1 MKSLPLALLPAALLL
16 ACSPAEVAEGEP
28 QQTPERAAPE
38 IAESP
43 DPGENCLLLVWS
55 EQDAPDVEFDRTH
68 DTVKGGA
75 ISCATGTSASQ
86 FEAAIA
92 ALRDAARSGD
102 KELLLREVGIPLLYI
117 DAKGDRREL
126 TGDEIDTLFDEV
138 FDARMIALLQN
149 LDLSQ
154 MTVEKDQGAFFE
166 LGSLWL
172 VVDAT
177 GGRPRVV
184 TVNRQALGEA
194 AEAARRQA
202 DKGRGQILD

>member
-28 QQTPERAAPE
+28 QQTPERATPE
-38 IAESP
+38 IAEGP

-102 KELLLREVGIPLLYI
+102 KERLLREVGIPLLYI

>member
-1 MKSLPLALLPAALLL
+1 MTIRLTAVLATLLL
-16 ACSPAEVAEGEP
+16 AACTPAG
-28 QQTPERAAPE
+28 
-38 IAESP
+38 SP
-43 DPGENCLLLVWS
+43 DEVGEAEPARAEAPAVQAADPAQDCLLLVWS
-55 EQDAPDVEFDRTH
+55 EQEDPDIEFDRTH

-86 FEAAIA
+86 FEAAIS

-102 KELLLREVGIPLLYI
+102 KARLLREVGIPLLYI
-117 DAKGDRREL
+117 DARGERREL
-126 TGDEIDTLFDEV
+126 KGEEIEQLFDEV
-138 FDARMIALLQN
+138 FDARMIDVLQN

-194 AEAARRQA
+194 AEAARRAA
-202 DKGRGQILD
+202 DEGGGEVLD

>member
-1 MKSLPLALLPAALLL
+1 MKSLPLALLPLALLL
-16 ACSPAEVAEGEP
+16 ACSPAEVAEGEAQQSP
-28 QQTPERAAPE
+28 QLPAPE
-38 IAESP
+38 VGESP

-55 EQDAPDVEFDRTH
+55 EQDAPDVEFDRSH

-102 KELLLREVGIPLLYI
+102 KERLLREVGIPLLYI
-117 DAKGDRREL
+117 DAKGDRREPA
-126 TGDEIDTLFDEV
+126 GDEIDTLFDEV

>member
-1 MKSLPLALLPAALLL
+1 MKSLPLALLPLALLL
-16 ACSPAEVAEGEP
+16 ACSPAEVAEGEAQQSP
-28 QQTPERAAPE
+28 QLPAPE
-38 IAESP
+38 VGESP

-55 EQDAPDVEFDRTH
+55 EQDAPDVEFDRSH

-102 KELLLREVGIPLLYI
+102 KERLLREVGIPLLYI